1 MIPGTNSILTTDLE
15 VSTQPSKIYKMYID
29 DKYINSTCDGLDA
42 VKQSIYKILNTER
55 YHYIIYSWNYGVEFA
70 DLIGQPISYVCS
82 ELQRRITEAL
92 LQDDRITSVTEFK
105 FETNKKHELVCTF
118 VVHTIFG
125 DTSEE
130 KVVNV

>member
-1 MIPGTNSILTTDLE
+1 MIPSVNDILTTDLE
-15 VSTQPSKIYKMYID
+15 VSTQPSKTYRMYPDGKNINGVCD
-29 DKYINSTCDGLDA
+29 DLEA

-55 YHYIIYSWNYGVEFA
+55 YHYIIYSWGYAVELA
-70 DLIGQPISYVCS
+70 DLVGQPISYVCS

-92 LQDDRITSVTEFK
+92 TQDDRIESVGDFEFDTSK
-105 FETNKKHELVCTF
+105 RHEVVCTF

-125 DTSEE
+125 DIAEE

>member
-1 MIPGTNSILTTDLE
+1 MIPSVNDILKTDLE
-15 VSTQPSKIYKMYID
+15 VSAQPSQIYKMNIVGD
-29 DKYINSTCDGLDA
+29 NINGLCTDLDA

-55 YHYIIYSWNYGVEFA
+55 YQSIIYSWNYGVELA
-70 DLIGQPISYVCS
+70 DLMGQPISYVCS

-92 LQDDRITSVTEFK
+92 TQDDRIESVSDFEFDTSK
-105 FETNKKHELVCTF
+105 RHEVVCTF

-130 KVVNV
+130 MVVNV